1 MDKEPQTPE
10 EAKVRY
16 WLNEMHEAKKREKN
30 WRKEAKRIVTIYE
43 AAKEEENS
51 FNILYSNTE
60 TLAPALYSIAPR
72 PRVVRRF
79 RDEDPVGL
87 EAAKIAQRSLEFF
100 MDSADREYSE
110 FDELMR
116 QTVTEALVPGRGILR
131 FKYDAKIDG
140 GESVKVGG
148 RVDDGTEEKYDESV
162 SYETVCGEEVPWDRF
177 LHGFAKK
184 WTDVPWVAF
193 LHFMDRAELEANF
206 GKEVAENAIMTSS
219 TDGGETGEQYDD
231 EDNDESGQK
240 NVTCVYE
247 IWDKVHRKVIFIC
260 DGYKEKP
267 AREADD
273 PLQLQGFYP
282 CPKPLT
288 FARKINTL
296 VPTPVYMFYHQQAKE
311 LNRLTQRINRLIEAC
326 KIRGIYDGTIQEV
339 EELMKQDDNTLMPA
353 TNVAAMQDGKN
364 LENSI
369 WLMPIDK
376 LIVVIRELYQS
387 REQIRRVIY
396 EITGISDILRGSSV
410 ASESATAQRIKNE
423 WGNLRLRR
431 WQREVQRYAR
441 DCLRIMAEIA
451 VTRLD
456 QKTFMQ
462 MTGLNYPTEQEKQQ
476 LTMQMQQMQMQQMQ
490 QPPEMDPNGQPVPPQ
505 PDPEMQQMEAR
516 SNMPSWEQL
525 LGLLKSDALRS
536 YKVDI
541 ETNSTLDADVSE
553 DKENMTEFVN
563 SLSQFLLAVQP
574 LVERGSMPFDAA
586 KAMLLQMSRR
596 FNFGAE
602 VEDEL
607 KKMQEGEPND
617 PEADKAQQE
626 VEQAK
631 QELEIE
637 RMKFEQE
644 KEIQQMEL
652 EMERKKMELEMQYMQ
667 REMQLEMQYRQ
678 KEQQLQADKYL
689 NSIQGQLKQVKDT
702 TQREVSRV
710 ESGQKAF
717 QNVVKMSDEGNA
729 KLVQSVTTMQQE
741 MREAMQALAGVVQA
755 LTQAQSA
762 PRRIRDGQGR
772 EFTVESL
779 INQQQ
784 QQ

>member
-16 WLNEMHEAKKREKN
+16 WLNEMQAAKKREKN
-30 WRKEAKRIVTIYE
+30 WRKMAKKIVDIYE

-79 RDEDPVGL
+79 RDEDPIGL
-87 EAAKIAQRSLEFF
+87 EAGKIAQRSLEFF

-116 QTVTEALVPGRGILR
+116 QTVIEALVPGRGILR
-131 FKYDAKIDG
+131 FKYDAKIEG

-148 RVDDGTEEKYDESV
+148 RAAEGEKEGEEEYDESV

-193 LHFMDRAELEANF
+193 LHFMDKAELESNF
-206 GKEVAENAIMTSS
+206 GKEVADKAIMTTS

-247 IWDKVHRKVIFIC
+247 IWDKLHKKVIFIC

-267 AREADD
+267 AKEAAD

-282 CPKPLT
+282 CPKPLS
-288 FARKINTL
+288 FSRKINTM

-311 LNRLTQRINRLIEAC
+311 LNRLTQRINRLLEAC
-326 KIRGIYDGTIQEV
+326 KVRGVYDSTIQEI

-353 TNVAAMQDGKN
+353 ANVAAMQDGKS

-376 LIVVIRELYQS
+376 LIMVIRELYQS

-396 EITGISDILRGSSV
+396 EITGISDLLRGSSV

-462 MTGLNYPTEQEKQQ
+462 MTGLDYPTMQEKQT
-476 LTMQMQQMQMQQMQ
+476 LMQQAQQLMQL
-490 QPPEMDPNGQPVPPQ
+490 PPEQQQQVQQDPQVQAGRQRL
-505 PDPEMQQMEAR
+505 EM
-516 SNMPSWEQL
+516 PTWEEL
-525 LGLLKSDALRS
+525 LGLLKNDALRS

-607 KKMQEGEPND
+607 KKMTEAEPNN

-626 VEQAK
+626 VQQAK
-631 QELEIE
+631 QELEME

-678 KEQQLQADKYL
+678 KEQQMQADKYL
-689 NSIQGQLKQVKDT
+689 NNIQGQIKQVKDT

-717 QNVVKMSDEGNA
+717 QNVVKMTDEGNA
-729 KLVQSVTTMQQE
+729 KLVQSVTAMQQE

-755 LTQAQSA
+755 LTQAQQA